1 MKSPTKKQINIV
13 EKMTS
18 ILNIEFPSSSKE
30 FNKFT
35 YSRWINK
42 HINEYQDIIDVTI
55 YDEEYLYEICEND
68 VWCEYY

>member
-42 HINEYQDIIDVTI
+42 HINEYQDIIDATI

>member
-1 MKSPTKKQINIV
+1 MKSPTKKQISIV

-42 HINEYQDIIDVTI
+42 HINEYQDIIDATI